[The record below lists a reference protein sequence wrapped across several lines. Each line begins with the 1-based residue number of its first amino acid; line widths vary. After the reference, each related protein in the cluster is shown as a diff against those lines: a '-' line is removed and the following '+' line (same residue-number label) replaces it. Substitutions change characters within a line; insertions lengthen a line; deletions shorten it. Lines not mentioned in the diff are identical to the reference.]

1 VPRPDGSK
9 VAILLQVPPRLAAD
23 GGAAEEALL
32 ASGARDESGGWD
44 ELPLLVWFHGG
55 GYTIGN
61 NKDTYGATLAN
72 DLLKQHGVRFAYA
85 SVEYS
90 LAPEHAFPTPAL
102 DGLLALE
109 FLNKKVLEGRLAE
122 ATLRLKGPIH
132 VGGISAGAGLAAS
145 VVAEGVRR
153 GVRMGSFFCD
163 SPMLDPSCASAS
175 YQTHSTTTVCP
186 VEWLHWSWEVY
197 LPEGSERV
205 APELRGLLPAL
216 ARGCLALPAAAPA
229 RATRA
234 AAAAQSFP
242 PTLVCTATA
251 DPLRDEG
258 REYLRRLGEAG
269 AEVAHVEFH
278 GSHAMGIMLDKK
290 GRNKAL
296 AEWARMLV
304 QNTEPT
310 QRVRAA

>member
-1 VPRPDGSK
+1 SLESRGHEQSLRPSHRPHQIALAESPFLNRRANPLQVPRPDGSK

-229 RATRA
+229 RA
-234 AAAAQSFP
+234 
-242 PTLVCTATA
+242 
-251 DPLRDEG
+251 
-258 REYLRRLGEAG
+258 
-269 AEVAHVEFH
+269 
-278 GSHAMGIMLDKK
+278 
-290 GRNKAL
+290 
-296 AEWARMLV
+296 
-304 QNTEPT
+304 
-310 QRVRAA
+310 